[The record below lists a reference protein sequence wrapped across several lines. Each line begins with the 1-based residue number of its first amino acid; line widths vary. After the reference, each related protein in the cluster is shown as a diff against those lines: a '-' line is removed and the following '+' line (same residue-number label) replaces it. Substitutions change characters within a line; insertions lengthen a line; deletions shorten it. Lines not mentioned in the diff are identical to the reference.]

1 MDDHDISFDNLP
13 KAVAYLIKE
22 VGDLKSLLSKENT
35 VVPSPTKRI
44 PIGIEEVS
52 KLIGKAKSTIYSLV
66 RKRTIPCYKNGK
78 KLYFFEDE
86 ILAWISN
93 GKRKTMKELAS
104 DAELSHKKYTKTLK

>member
-22 VGDLKSLLSKENT
+22 VGDLKSLLSKENI
-35 VVPSPTKRI
+35 VGPSPSKRI

-66 RKRTIPCYKNGK
+66 RKRAIPCYKNGK

-93 GKRKTMKELAS
+93 GKRKTMKELTS
-104 DAELSHKKYTKTLK
+104 DAELYYKKHTKKI